1 MTMLVPLTVAAR
13 KQVAI
18 TPSYLVT
25 MITNVPKIT
34 VIRLTD
40 VAMIKSLVMI
50 TICVPEIAVAQKL
63 DATTMK

>member
-1 MTMLVPLTVAAR
+1 MLVPLTVAAR
-13 KQVAI
+13 NQVAK
-18 TPSYLVT
+18 TPSYLVM
-25 MITNVPKIT
+25 MITNVPKTT

-40 VAMIKSLVMI
+40 AVTIVSLVTI

>member
-1 MTMLVPLTVAAR
+1 MTMLVLPTVAAR
-13 KQVAI
+13 KLVAK

-25 MITNVPKIT
+25 MITNVPKTT

-40 VAMIKSLVMI
+40 AAMIKSLVMI
-50 TICVPEIAVAQKL
+50 TISVPEIAVAQKL

>member
-1 MTMLVPLTVAAR
+1 MLVPLTIAVR
-13 KQVAI
+13 NQVAK

-25 MITNVPKIT
+25 MITNVPKTT

-40 VAMIKSLVMI
+40 AAMIKSLVMI